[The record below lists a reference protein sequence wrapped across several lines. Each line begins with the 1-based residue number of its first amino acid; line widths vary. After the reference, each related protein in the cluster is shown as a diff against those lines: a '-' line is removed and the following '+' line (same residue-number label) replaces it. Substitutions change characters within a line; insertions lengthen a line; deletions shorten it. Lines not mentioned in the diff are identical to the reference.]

1 MYIPYKALFHSFS
14 FGRAWKSVRDGY
26 CDIGVLWEAGSRPY
40 VEEGYI
46 QIQTTIASRAG
57 FSDTKLQ

>member
-1 MYIPYKALFHSFS
+1 M
-14 FGRAWKSVRDGY
+14 RDGY